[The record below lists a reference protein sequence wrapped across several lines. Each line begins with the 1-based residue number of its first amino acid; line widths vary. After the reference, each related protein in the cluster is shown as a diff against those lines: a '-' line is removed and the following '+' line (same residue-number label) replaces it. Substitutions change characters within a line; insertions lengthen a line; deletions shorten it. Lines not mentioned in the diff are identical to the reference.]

1 LKDLTLHA
9 LARILVLGLML
20 AATACSPSVGTTV
33 CSGLHGE
40 SLAPM
45 ANAPVLGQPDLSGR
59 TRLGK
64 GSFYARWFAHRQMA
78 DGNRMDPQGSNAA
91 SRTLPL
97 GTMAKVTNLATG
109 QSAVVSIE
117 DRGPYAKGRIID
129 LSPATAKKI
138 GITHRVGIA
147 SVAVAPISVPL
158 PDGSVKPGVAAPH
171 EASCRST
178 KVPISAGSRPRP

>member
-1 LKDLTLHA
+1 MTLHA
-9 LARILVLGLML
+9 LARIALLSLIVGLV
-20 AATACSPSVGTTV
+20 TSCSPGVGTTV

-40 SLAPM
+40 SLSPTADGP
-45 ANAPVLGQPDLSGR
+45 PPGHPDLSGS

-64 GSFYARWFAHRQMA
+64 GSFYARWFAHKQMS

-97 GTMAKVTNLATG
+97 GSTAKVTNLATG

-117 DRGPYAKGRIID
+117 DRGPYVKGRIID
-129 LSPATAKKI
+129 LSPGTARQI
-138 GITHRVGIA
+138 GITRRAGIA
-147 SVAVAPISVPL
+147 RVAVAPISVPL

-171 EASCRST
+171 ETACRS
-178 KVPISAGSRPRP
+178 IREG